1 MSNLCE
7 EAEEP
12 VGMIFL
18 KKIFDDTKTIAEPNA
33 HNKPTALDADTSNE
47 HASMTPSIRGSSDM
61 YVLAE
66 YRTPNKRAYAA
77 TVKRGESALMVCVV
91 LTGIRDMAILEKM

>member
-1 MSNLCE
+1 MSSLCW

-12 VGMIFL
+12 VGIIFL
-18 KKIFDDTKTIAEPNA
+18 KKMFDDTKTIAEPNA

-47 HASMTPSIRGSSDM
+47 QANMTPSVRGSKDM

-66 YRTPNKRAYAA
+66 YRTPNKRA
-77 TVKRGESALMVCVV
+77 
-91 LTGIRDMAILEKM
+91 